1 MNGFNHFLVGCEC
14 NRPTLS
20 SIEAAGFTVAAV
32 EHTALPKAPR
42 FTRPAIVGVATAPDN
57 HN

>member
-20 SIEAAGFTVAAV
+20 SIEAAGFVVGEV
-32 EHTALPKAPR
+32 EHTELPKAPR
-42 FTRPAIVGVATAPDN
+42 FTRPAIVGVATAPES
-57 HN
+57 